1 MTSRTHDEVDWRA
14 APIDKIDDVVRV
26 LDETYGPRPWRRHG
40 DPVDQLVGTILSQ
53 NTSNT
58 NTARSFASLKQ
69 EFPTWEEVR
78 TAPIDEVVASIRVGG
93 LANQKGPRIQH
104 ALTSILGHRGS
115 YDLDML
121 EQMPVPEAMAWLTA
135 IDGVG
140 PKTAACV
147 LLFSLGM
154 PVLPVDTHVYRVS
167 QRLGLIDTKVSEARS
182 HDQLLDLLGD
192 DTATLYAFHMEMI
205 AHGRTVCI
213 ARRPKCMSCPLRDLC
228 RFAAEHAT
236 RADA

>member
-1 MTSRTHDEVDWRA
+1 MANEDVDWRT

-26 LDETYGPRPWRRHG
+26 LEETYGPRPWNRHG
-40 DPVDQLVGTILSQ
+40 APVDQLVGTILSQ

-58 NTARSFASLKQ
+58 NSARSFASLK
-69 EFPTWEEVR
+69 ERFPSWDDVR
-78 TAPIDEVVASIRVGG
+78 AASTDDVVASIRAGG

-104 ALTSILGHRGS
+104 ALTSILDHRGS

-121 EQMPVPEAMAWLTA
+121 KLMPVPDAMAWLTS

-167 QRLGLIDTKVSEARS
+167 QRLGLIDAKVSEERA
-182 HDQLLDLLGD
+182 HDQLLGLLGD
-192 DTATLYAFHMEMI
+192 DTATLYSFHVEMI
-205 AHGRTVCI
+205 AHGRTVCV
-213 ARRPKCMSCPLRDLC
+213 ARRPKCPHCPLRDLC
-228 RFAAEHAT
+228 RFSAEHDMRTEA
-236 RADA
+236 